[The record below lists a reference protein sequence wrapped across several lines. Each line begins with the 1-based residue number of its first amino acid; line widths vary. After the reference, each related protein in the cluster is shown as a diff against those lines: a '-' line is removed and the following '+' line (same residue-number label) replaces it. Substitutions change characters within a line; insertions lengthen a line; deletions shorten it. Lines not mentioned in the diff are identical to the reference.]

1 MIYCLL
7 IILGLGIISGLIL
20 VGASIQ
26 ANDYGGAFATF
37 ITLIIGGVLF
47 ILLLKEVAQKQIK
60 TRVPAEIEYQI
71 IEKHTNSEIQRDTI
85 YIYHFK

>member
-1 MIYCLL
+1 MIWFLL

-20 VGASIQ
+20 VGASIE
-26 ANDYGGAFATF
+26 AEDYGDAFTTF
-37 ITLIIGGVLF
+37 IILFIGGVLF
-47 ILLLKEVAQKQIK
+47 ILLFKGLAQEQIK